1 MKITQHSRSR
11 VLESAAQWTV
21 PKDYFE
27 PLFNY
32 LVHGFEPGSFWT
44 AVLCN
49 DFRRAM
55 LSSHPSNSIP
65 DLKHTVGWIYDRF
78 PKQALGDYETL
89 QQWIR
94 QSDQDRRKTLEAQGL
109 IYTEQ
114 EEIFLGLKGLRPPPE
129 PILW

>member
-1 MKITQHSRSR
+1 MRITDHSRSKF
-11 VLESAAQWTV
+11 VESAAQWTV
-21 PKDYFE
+21 PKEYFE

-49 DFRRAM
+49 DFRRAI
-55 LSSHPSNSIP
+55 LSSHPGNSIP
-65 DLKHTVGWIYDRF
+65 ELKNTVGWIYDRF
-78 PKQALGDYETL
+78 PRDSYGDYASTQRWI
-89 QQWIR
+89 QQT
-94 QSDQDRRKTLEAQGL
+94 DQDRRATLEQAGL

-114 EEIFLGLKGLRPPPE
+114 EEIMLGLKGVKAKPE